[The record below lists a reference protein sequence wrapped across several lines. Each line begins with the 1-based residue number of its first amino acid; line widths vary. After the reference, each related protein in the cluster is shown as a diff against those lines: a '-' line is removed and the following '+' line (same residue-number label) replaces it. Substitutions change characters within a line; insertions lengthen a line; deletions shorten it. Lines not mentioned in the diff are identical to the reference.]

1 MLQFIL
7 THILGSTPPTI
18 REVMNPRIFLFY
30 VKSRPPAATGSGQ
43 DTPEDDASKSL
54 SYCIIFNATI
64 QSGTY
69 FRYRLLFQQQKR
81 KEDDFMAVKYKRG
94 SDGYFQ
100 AKVWDGTYTASGKRH
115 YIRVRS
121 KKSSRDLELKVA
133 ELNRKREQREGVKQT
148 NETFVSY
155 ARLWKNLYKSGKSA
169 NTQAMYENII
179 EKHLTTLDGIPLQ
192 QIDRIH
198 IQTVINNAD
207 GHSRTQQQIYMTFK
221 QVLKSAVAD
230 HLFPTNVV
238 ANIFDNIERPD
249 YSAGEKRPLTPYEK
263 EAVFKA
269 DFQGQD
275 KVFVYM
281 IYGCGIRR
289 GEALALTIFDFN
301 LTDQTISISKSHE
314 FSQKKLRG
322 RRNRGLITDT
332 VPSQYRTGYS
342 RRSGSIL
349 KCSKRPVGH
358 ISFIQKTENRSA

>member
-1 MLQFIL
+1 
-7 THILGSTPPTI
+7 
-18 REVMNPRIFLFY
+18 
-30 VKSRPPAATGSGQ
+30 
-43 DTPEDDASKSL
+43 
-54 SYCIIFNATI
+54 
-64 QSGTY
+64 
-69 FRYRLLFQQQKR
+69 
-81 KEDDFMAVKYKRG
+81 MAVKYKRG

-179 EKHLTTLDGIPLQ
+179 EKHLTALDGIPLQ

-230 HLFPTNVV
+230 HLFPANVV

-301 LTDQTISISKSHE
+301 LTDQTVSISKSHE
-314 FSQKKLRG
+314 FSQKTPRQKEPKSDNG
-322 RRNRGLITDT
+322 
-332 VPSQYRTGYS
+332 YRTIPIPDRVFQTIRKHIEMLKASGGTYLFHTKGGKPFS
-342 RRSGSIL
+342 VSDYEKMWRRIL
-349 KCSKRPVGH
+349 KAMQAVSDHEIVGLTAH
-358 ISFIQKTENRSA
+358 IFRHNYCTNLCYQIPSISIKHIAYLLGDTEKMVLDVYNHIVLEKEDAARAVNAAL